1 MSRRRENNPGGGV
14 AILVDTQYEIF
25 DPCLTPP
32 TGVEAVWSI
41 IKIKNKNRVNRI
53 AVCSLYVSPRS
64 RKKAETCE
72 FLTSSIHMLKSKYDN
87 LKFIIGGDINSLDI
101 KPILDSAP
109 SMKQVVDKPTHGNRI
124 LDILIT
130 DLFQEFY
137 PPVIK
142 EPLECDEDIPGQP
155 SDHKIV
161 LFMPNNSPINN
172 ILPPKKIIRI
182 RRHPQS
188 KLDEFGR
195 FITAHNWSSLLE
207 TQNIDEKTKIF
218 HETIRSK
225 YEEIFPESVINI
237 SSLDKQ
243 WMTPELKSLNRRM
256 KREFWKNRKSFKW
269 RKLNKLFLK
278 GKQEKM
284 RNHYSRTLQEA
295 LESDP
300 SKWYRMAQK
309 LGIPGSS
316 RDEISVESLQDL
328 DPPAAA
334 NKIASHFARISQS
347 YEPIS
352 ADKLPSF
359 LPAQP
364 APVIEEY
371 QVYLEL
377 SRMKKTKSTLPIDL
391 PYKLR
396 KEFAPE
402 LAVPLTNIF
411 NSCLKEG
418 KYPAMWKYEW
428 VTPIPKIKNPLLE
441 KDLRK
446 ISGTSDFSKLFEK
459 FLMKWILDDIGPNL
473 DPAQHG
479 NMKGTGTE
487 HFLVKLVDSIKK
499 HLDDNQ
505 SSPVVIGTMLDWS
518 AAFDRQCPNLAIQKF
533 MNIGVRSSILPVL
546 TSYLSGRSMSVKFN
560 GCMSEVFSM
569 PGGGPQGTLLG
580 VIEYIVNSNDN
591 ANCVD
596 VKKRFKYVDDLKFLE
611 LLRLANRSNSVSRYD
626 VRNHVPSDIGT
637 DFVFIV
643 QTWRLLVWPA

>member
-53 AVCSLYVSPRS
+53 AACSLYVSPRS

-218 HETIRSK
+218 HDTIRSK
-225 YEEIFPESVINI
+225 YF
-237 SSLDKQ
+237 Q
-243 WMTPELKSLNRRM
+243 R
-256 KREFWKNRKSFKW
+256 
-269 RKLNKLFLK
+269 
-278 GKQEKM
+278 
-284 RNHYSRTLQEA
+284 
-295 LESDP
+295 
-300 SKWYRMAQK
+300 
-309 LGIPGSS
+309 
-316 RDEISVESLQDL
+316 
-328 DPPAAA
+328 
-334 NKIASHFARISQS
+334 
-347 YEPIS
+347 
-352 ADKLPSF
+352 
-359 LPAQP
+359 
-364 APVIEEY
+364 
-371 QVYLEL
+371 
-377 SRMKKTKSTLPIDL
+377 
-391 PYKLR
+391 
-396 KEFAPE
+396 
-402 LAVPLTNIF
+402 
-411 NSCLKEG
+411 
-418 KYPAMWKYEW
+418 
-428 VTPIPKIKNPLLE
+428 
-441 KDLRK
+441 
-446 ISGTSDFSKLFEK
+446 
-459 FLMKWILDDIGPNL
+459 
-473 DPAQHG
+473 
-479 NMKGTGTE
+479 
-487 HFLVKLVDSIKK
+487 
-499 HLDDNQ
+499 
-505 SSPVVIGTMLDWS
+505 
-518 AAFDRQCPNLAIQKF
+518 
-533 MNIGVRSSILPVL
+533 VL
-546 TSYLSGRSMSVKFN
+546 
-560 GCMSEVFSM
+560 
-569 PGGGPQGTLLG
+569 
-580 VIEYIVNSNDN
+580 
-591 ANCVD
+591 
-596 VKKRFKYVDDLKFLE
+596 
-611 LLRLANRSNSVSRYD
+611 
-626 VRNHVPSDIGT
+626 
-637 DFVFIV
+637 
-643 QTWRLLVWPA
+643 